1 LRRYLKCKK
10 TLWIN
15 RKKFNIFK
23 RNMSS
28 DTEDDGARLL
38 NLRQN
43 IQNFLEEHDIH
54 YHIYQRFT
62 YYSKLEEK
70 EFNTAMSPLP
80 KDSKDQPAV
89 RLIKLLQLKQKEY
102 KIGQLERKGI
112 TEGSQDIIQKKM
124 LDVTEIWR
132 KYHIQRPLEI
142 SGDVVNWYK
151 DIWENGLCGGWAN
164 FHKYEPE
171 LLTQI
176 WLLLEKW
183 EPDFGLSTKEAL
195 IQFNE
200 YVEKYSYGLVYP
212 KDGWAPLVT
221 SILKNS
227 FKWMKDYENKEYLSE
242 PPELKTPVTYEFKT
256 KRYVKKYKVTVGKKN
271 AGIEIMKL
279 ILSDSNVKK
288 K

>member
-1 LRRYLKCKK
+1 
-10 TLWIN
+10 
-15 RKKFNIFK
+15 
-23 RNMSS
+23 
-28 DTEDDGARLL
+28 
-38 NLRQN
+38 
-43 IQNFLEEHDIH
+43 
-54 YHIYQRFT
+54 
-62 YYSKLEEK
+62 
-70 EFNTAMSPLP
+70 
-80 KDSKDQPAV
+80 
-89 RLIKLLQLKQKEY
+89 
-102 KIGQLERKGI
+102 
-112 TEGSQDIIQKKM
+112 M

-279 ILSDSNVKK
+279 ILSDSNVKSK
-288 K
+288 ECVTQVGTEKHYMSIRTYPIAGKIKIKEIVESERLGIYQNLDLSGAYSMINEGVYLGEKVEGNVDVEIFLK